1 MKFYLTYYKICI
13 ILILRLCEIILKL
26 IIMIMKVINFKH
38 IKNPFCNHFILS
50 CYKNIDNS
58 KKKEVGNE

>member
-26 IIMIMKVINFKH
+26 IIMIMKIINFKH
-38 IKNPFCNHFILS
+38 NKNQICRHFVLL
-50 CYKNIDNS
+50 CYKNIETS